1 MTEGAA
7 SRLIFVG
14 GSPRSG
20 TTLLQNMLDS
30 HPEII
35 GAPEFLHLTDI
46 VRLRRA
52 LHGSIGTGRISS
64 YCSETSVDALVR
76 EMIMSF
82 LLPLWNRSGRT
93 YLSEKTPENVL
104 VFSELIGLFPESRF
118 LHIVRDPRAI
128 VASMLEVAKK
138 ARARNL
144 KPASYTTSVAAATAH
159 TRKCIVSGF
168 QAAKEYPEKI
178 CTIAY
183 ERLVES
189 SASETERICAFLE
202 IPWSQSMLEPGGR
215 SHLGEVVMTSKT
227 NEIWYDK
234 GSFTRNPVTDSVA
247 KWRKQLTHREQL
259 AVMEAFA
266 DVPEFAELGYDVPPS
281 GSETH
286 DRGSGAEGRP
296 IESVTDRCGP
306 NR

>member
-1 MTEGAA
+1 MTEDVT

-30 HPEII
+30 HPDII
-35 GAPEFLHLTDI
+35 GAPEFLHLPDI
-46 VRLRRA
+46 LRLRST
-52 LHGSIGTGRISS
+52 LHRSIGTGRIDS

-93 YLSEKTPENVL
+93 YLSEKTPENIL
-104 VFSELIGLFPESRF
+104 VFSELISLFPDSRF

-168 QAAKEYPEKI
+168 QAAAAHPEKI

-189 SASETERICAFLE
+189 SASETRRICAFLE
-202 IPWSQSMLEPGGR
+202 IPWAQSMLEPGER
-215 SHLGEVVMTSKT
+215 SHPGEAVMTSKT
-227 NEIWYDK
+227 EEIWYDR
-234 GSFTRNPVTDSVA
+234 GSFARNPATDSVA
-247 KWRKQLTHREQL
+247 KWRKQLTHREQS
-259 AVMEAFA
+259 AIMGAFA
-266 DVPEFAELGYDVPPS
+266 DVPELGELGYDVPPS

-286 DRGSGAEGRP
+286 GREP
-296 IESVTDRCGP
+296 RAARW